1 MVRINTL
8 AFLGGQSLGDGH
20 AFYEANDGDQD
31 CWNQKRTD
39 QIAGQ
44 ARHSQG
50 WQTLRYIAH
59 DLHALFRKTKAP
71 DRNGSGDNRDHR
83 ATLGQKVSQ
92 HRSGSEP
99 FQKGFEIAT
108 HPKQKPRRADADHK
122 GDPVGVTQMGKQRL
136 KHLWQRVTMRA
147 NTKYVFYLTCSDQ
160 DPGRCDKA
168 CDYGMAEEIRQK
180 AQPQHA
186 K

>member
-1 MVRINTL
+1 M
-8 AFLGGQSLGDGH
+8 
-20 AFYEANDGDQD
+20 
-31 CWNQKRTD
+31 
-39 QIAGQ
+39 
-44 ARHSQG
+44 
-50 WQTLRYIAH
+50 RYIAH
-59 DLHALFRKTKAP
+59 DLHALFRKTKGP
-71 DRNGSGDNRDHR
+71 DRNGTGDNRDHW

-99 FQKGFEIAT
+99 FQKGFEIAA
-108 HPKQKPRRADADHK
+108 HPKQKPSRADADHK
-122 GDPVGVTQMGKQRL
+122 SDPVGVTQMGKQRL

-147 NTKYVFYLTCSDQ
+147 NTKYVFNLTCSDQ

-186 K
+186 KYHQKSARQERQCQRCNSIACGTLFSHLPNCGCGQQRDHGYRSNCQSP